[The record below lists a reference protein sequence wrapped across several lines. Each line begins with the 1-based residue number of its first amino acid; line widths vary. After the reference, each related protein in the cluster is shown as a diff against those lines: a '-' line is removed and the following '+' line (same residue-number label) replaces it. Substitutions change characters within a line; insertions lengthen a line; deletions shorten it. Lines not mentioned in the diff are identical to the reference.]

1 MTKTKTTTNKKKK
14 KKKKNKKK
22 KKTTNTK
29 NTPTKDEDEHA
40 EEEDDEGETEE
51 EAAHETGE
59 AADVALVRE
68 IKEELGIKIVNPAPL
83 IKIKYDYPDKSV
95 LLDVWSTTHFEGKP
109 QGLEGQTIQWCSIT
123 ALTNFDFPAANKPI
137 IEAIQATEF

>member
-1 MTKTKTTTNKKKK
+1 MSLVHVAVAVIVNEYKQVLIALRQSHQHQGNLWEFPGGKV
-14 KKKKNKKK
+14 
-22 KKTTNTK
+22 
-29 NTPTKDEDEHA
+29 
-40 EEEDDEGETEE
+40 
-51 EAAHETGE
+51 EAGE
-59 AADVALVRE
+59 ATDVALVRE

-83 IKIKYDYPDKSV
+83 IEIKYDYPDKSV
-95 LLDVWSTTHFEGKP
+95 LLDVWSTTYFEGKP

>member
-1 MTKTKTTTNKKKK
+1 MSLVHVAVAVIVN
-14 KKKKNKKK
+14 
-22 KKTTNTK
+22 
-29 NTPTKDEDEHA
+29 EHKQVLIA
-40 EEEDDEGETEE
+40 LRQPHQHQGNLWEFPGGKV
-51 EAAHETGE
+51 ETGE
-59 AADVALVRE
+59 ATDVALVRE